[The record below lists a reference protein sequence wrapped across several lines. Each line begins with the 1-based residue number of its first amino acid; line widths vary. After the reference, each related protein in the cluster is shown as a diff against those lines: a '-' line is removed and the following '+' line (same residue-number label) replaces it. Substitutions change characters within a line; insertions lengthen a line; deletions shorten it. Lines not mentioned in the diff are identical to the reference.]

1 MSFDIKPIPTVYNGH
16 KFRSRLEARWAVAF
30 DVAKIEWVYEM
41 EGFDLGGGVNYLPDF
56 WLPQVKMWAE
66 VKPCDFSEIE
76 QEKCR
81 RLAIGNKRSVLMLD
95 GMPSDQNFWGWM
107 PCWDEAD
114 CPTGEAELEDWI
126 LFAGE
131 KYHLS
136 ENRFYQNTG
145 MSKWVKYDAN
155 GYDSFDPSEPVR
167 KAREHRFWQ

>member
-66 VKPCDFSEIE
+66 VKPCDFSETE

-81 RLAIGNKRSVLMLD
+81 RLAIGTKCPVLMLD
-95 GMPSDQNFWGWM
+95 GMPSDQNFWGWEI
-107 PCWDEAD
+107 CQE
-114 CPTGEAELEDWI
+114 TGEAALDDWV

-131 KYHLS
+131 GYHIEES
-136 ENRFYQNTG
+136 RFYQCTG
-145 MSKWVKYDAN
+145 VGAWNRDYAN
-155 GYDSFDPSEPVR
+155 GYDAIDPSEPVR